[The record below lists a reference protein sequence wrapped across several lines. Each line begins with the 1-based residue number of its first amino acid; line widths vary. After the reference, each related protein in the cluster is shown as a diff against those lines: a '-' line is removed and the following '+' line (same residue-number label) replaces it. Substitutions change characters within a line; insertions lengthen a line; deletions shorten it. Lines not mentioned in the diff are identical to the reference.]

1 MADDTNLTPAVETAS
16 AEASSKMRL
25 LTPPYNFAVVQL
37 PDKES
42 PGVVFQ
48 GDTLHSILADVGE
61 MQRLLFN
68 RELAQLSENY
78 SRCLKSY
85 RLSKIP
91 TSTFAPSR
99 ALACPILV
107 EV

>member
-1 MADDTNLTPAVETAS
+1 MADDTNLNPAVETAS

-37 PDKES
+37 PERQY

-48 GDTLHSILADVGE
+48 GDTLADVGE

-68 RELAQLSENY
+68 RELAQLSEELQSLLEKLSAIQN
-78 SRCLKSY
+78 SY
-85 RLSKIP
+85 EHVCFEQGLGLPYPR
-91 TSTFAPSR
+91 
-99 ALACPILV
+99 
-107 EV
+107 